1 MVMDQYNNRQNNP
14 NNRDNRNN
22 RRSQYG
28 GPNRGGS
35 QNRNGG
41 PQEEKLFTE
50 LIALRR
56 VAKAA
61 EGAKRLRFSVVLIA
75 GDKKGHVGIAMGKGT
90 DPQEAM
96 QKATKKASSKLFTI
110 EMNPETRSITH
121 RVEARYKA
129 SSVLIKPAPIGTGVV
144 AGGAIRKVLEVAGVE
159 NVVAKRLGAANSLT
173 NAYCTILALTK
184 LKAVTKRGS
193 KPQKVSA

>member
-1 MVMDQYNNRQNNP
+1 MAMDRNNNRQ
-14 NNRDNRNN
+14 DNRNN
-22 RRSQYG
+22 RRPQHG
-28 GPNRGGS
+28 G
-35 QNRNGG
+35 QNRNGNQ
-41 PQEEKLFTE
+41 QEEKLFSE

-75 GDKKGHVGIAMGKGT
+75 GDKKGHVGIAMGKGA

-96 QKATKKASSKLFTI
+96 QKAMKKASSKLFTI
-110 EMNPETRSITH
+110 EMNPETHSITH

-129 SSVLIKPAPIGTGVV
+129 SSVLIKPAPVGTGVV

-184 LKAVTKRGS
+184 LKVLKRGS
-193 KPQKVSA
+193 KPQKISA